1 MNELKIMMDQD
12 MYSEAFDGISV
23 CLTDITVT
31 FGVQPP
37 FAHNNRQKL
46 QEKII
51 KDKVKLP
58 AFLTS
63 EAHNLLKGVSV
74 LHTSIQVSMH
84 VWILFPGHQVYCCF
98 ANLCIKVA
106 CTCDR

>member
-1 MNELKIMMDQD
+1 ME
-12 MYSEAFDGISV
+12 FSV
-23 CLTDITVT
+23 CLMDITVI
-31 FGVQPP
+31 FCVQPP

-58 AFLTS
+58 GFLTS

-74 LHTSIQVSMH
+74 PYTLIQVSMH
-84 VWILFPGHQVYCCF
+84 MWILFPGHQVYCCF
-98 ANLCIKVA
+98 ANLCIEVV
-106 CTCDR
+106 CNYDR

>member
-1 MNELKIMMDQD
+1 ME
-12 MYSEAFDGISV
+12 FSV
-23 CLTDITVT
+23 CLMDITAI
-31 FGVQPP
+31 FCVQPP

-58 AFLTS
+58 GFLTS

-74 LHTSIQVSMH
+74 PYTFNPSFHAYVDIISRAPSLL
-84 VWILFPGHQVYCCF
+84 LFC
-98 ANLCIKVA
+98 
-106 CTCDR
+106 

>member
-1 MNELKIMMDQD
+1 ME
-12 MYSEAFDGISV
+12 FSV
-23 CLTDITVT
+23 FLTDITVI

-58 AFLTS
+58 SFLTS

-74 LHTSIQVSMH
+74 PYTLIQISTHM
-84 VWILFPGHQVYCCF
+84 WILFPGHQVYCCF
-98 ANLCIKVA
+98 ANMCIKVV
-106 CTCDR
+106 CTYDR